1 MPSIFAPYCFDVQQ
15 ISTNELTLQGEISAD
30 LKESSAESVKLLGL
44 LWNKKDDI
52 LCTRPID
59 LDRNANTSRKVL
71 TSIASQ
77 FDIDGFNMPILNRIC
92 IFMHLLQCDR
102 TIGWDD
108 VLSPELQRSWKNI
121 CAQAKSCPPIEVLRF
136 VGPRDGTYKLLVFS
150 DTSHD
155 LYGSVIYLYHN
166 ESQRLSF
173 VCAKNHI
180 VNNKLKG
187 KSIPSLEL
195 NALVLGVDNLMDV
208 YKDFY

>member
-1 MPSIFAPYCFDVQQ
+1 
-15 ISTNELTLQGEISAD
+15 
-30 LKESSAESVKLLGL
+30 
-44 LWNKKDDI
+44 
-52 LCTRPID
+52 
-59 LDRNANTSRKVL
+59 
-71 TSIASQ
+71 
-77 FDIDGFNMPILNRIC
+77 MPILNHSH
-92 IFMHLLQCDR
+92 IFMHSLQCDR

-108 VLSPELQRSWKNI
+108 FLSPELQRNWKNI
-121 CAQAKSCPPIEVLRF
+121 CAQANSCPPIEVPCF

-208 YKDFY
+208 YKDLTGPSGLNPISITKLFAFTDSVCCIHWLRSAVIKLDKLSKLSVFIKNRLKYLQDLCEQVPVTFKFIAG